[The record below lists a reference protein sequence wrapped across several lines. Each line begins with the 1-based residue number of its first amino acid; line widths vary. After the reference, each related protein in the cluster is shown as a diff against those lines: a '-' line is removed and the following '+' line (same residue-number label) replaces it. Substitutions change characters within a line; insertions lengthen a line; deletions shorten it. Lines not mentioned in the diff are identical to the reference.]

1 MAEIALLRV
10 AVKFPS
16 ERCGST
22 MIQVGRNGGA
32 VIRRRSVCSLAR
44 IRVVPRIL
52 FVPAYST
59 QGFYF
64 LQEVFMDDRIL
75 SLQGE
80 LEEKLSSVSDLSEL
94 DKLRVSYLGKK
105 GSITALLK
113 GMKDLSVEE
122 RKTFGADVNKLKA
135 YAAEKID
142 EKTQELKEA
151 QVRKEIESMPRFD
164 ITAPADLTGGS
175 YHPITLVQRQ
185 CEAIFKSMGFTV
197 EDYPEV
203 VTDYECFESLNI
215 PKHHPARDMQDT
227 YYLEN
232 GQLLKSQTS
241 AAQNA
246 ILKKFGKNLIENG
259 VPIKAIF
266 PGRCFRNEATDACH
280 ENTFFQM
287 EGVMVDKDISIS
299 NLIFFM
305 KTMLSEVFRKDIK
318 VRLRPGFF
326 PFVEPGFELDISC
339 LICGGEGCP
348 SCKHSGWLELCPCG
362 MIHPNVLS
370 EGGIDPEK
378 YTGFAFGLG
387 LTRLAMM
394 KYGIKDIRDLN
405 SGRLKA
411 LAQFNDDE

>member
-1 MAEIALLRV
+1 MNEKIIALQN
-10 AVKFPS
+10 
-16 ERCGST
+16 EIT
-22 MIQVGRNGGA
+22 
-32 VIRRRSVCSLAR
+32 
-44 IRVVPRIL
+44 
-52 FVPAYST
+52 
-59 QGFYF
+59 
-64 LQEVFMDDRIL
+64 
-75 SLQGE
+75 
-80 LEEKLSSVSDLSEL
+80 EKLASVTELSEL
-94 DKLRVSYLGKK
+94 EAMRVAYLGKK

-122 RKTFGADVNKLKA
+122 KKSFGAEVNALKDLA
-135 YAAEKID
+135 TDMLEK
-142 EKTQELKEA
+142 KVTELKE
-151 QVRKEIESMPRFD
+151 KEIAAEIAAMPVFD
-164 ITAPADLTGGS
+164 ITAPADTERGS

-203 VTDYECFESLNI
+203 VTDYECFEALNI

-227 YYLEN
+227 YYLSN
-232 GQLLKSQTS
+232 GQLLKTHTS

-246 ILKKFGKNLIENG
+246 ILKKYGKNLIENG

-287 EGVMVDKDISIS
+287 EGMMVDKAINIS
-299 NLIFFM
+299 NLIYFM
-305 KTMLSEVFRKDIK
+305 KSMLSEVFQKDIK

-362 MIHPNVLS
+362 MIHPNVLR
-370 EGGIDPEK
+370 EGGIDPDE
-378 YTGFAFGLG
+378 YIGFAFGLG

-394 KYGIKDIRDLN
+394 KYGVKDIRNLN
-405 SGRLKA
+405 SGSLKA
-411 LAQFNDDE
+411 LSQFTDDE

>member
-1 MAEIALLRV
+1 MTTIEVKQKFDEALLNV
-10 AVKFPS
+10 NTI
-16 ERCGST
+16 E
-22 MIQVGRNGGA
+22 
-32 VIRRRSVCSLAR
+32 
-44 IRVVPRIL
+44 
-52 FVPAYST
+52 
-59 QGFYF
+59 
-64 LQEVFMDDRIL
+64 
-75 SLQGE
+75 E
-80 LEEKLSSVSDLSEL
+80 LEQ
-94 DKLRVSYLGKK
+94 LRVEYTGKK
-105 GSITALLK
+105 GYVTELMKEMKSLSNEEKKEFGQSVNVLKNEVNDILTAK
-113 GMKDLSVEE
+113 
-122 RKTFGADVNKLKA
+122 
-135 YAAEKID
+135 
-142 EKTQELKEA
+142 
-151 QVRKEIESMPRFD
+151 RKEMEQKAIEMENNMMPEFD
-164 ITAPADLTGGS
+164 VSIPADLTRGS

-185 CEAIFKSMGFTV
+185 CEEIFKHMGFTV
-197 EDYPEV
+197 EDYSEI

-215 PKHHPARDMQDT
+215 PKSHPARDMQDT

-246 ILKKFGKNLIENG
+246 IYKKYKDALVNEGKA
-259 VPIKAIF
+259 IKAIF

-287 EGVMVDKDISIS
+287 EGVMVDKNISIS

-305 KTMLSEVFRKDIK
+305 KTMLSEVFQKDIK

-362 MIHPNVLS
+362 MIHPEVLKA
-370 EGGIDPEK
+370 GGIDPDE

-394 KYGIKDIRDLN
+394 KYGVKDIRDLN
-405 SGRLKA
+405 SGSLKV
-411 LAQFNDDE
+411 LTQFTDDK